1 MDNNHTFFRR
11 SVLSK
16 RLVLFFLSSKEICF
30 HSNCSPPPSIN
41 RSCSFLFSVDLRRTQ
56 NFTKDHAFWCWKTST
71 ASSVFEQCRPSEHP
85 LDHKSLGIR
94 WPCLCLCLRHC
105 RYSLSSSL
113 FSSLSLS
120 RPSRRERCVR
130 SLILCCCW
138 NTVIAEEANKPEET
152 PPRWLWSGRDGGP
165 TRDSPAFKTALRRQW
180 KELGE
185 AKQTMVSLIGIN
197 AAVFVLWRFPPLHGF
212 LRRQFTHSH
221 DQAKVSTMV
230 M

>member
-1 MDNNHTFFRR
+1 M
-11 SVLSK
+11 
-16 RLVLFFLSSKEICF
+16 
-30 HSNCSPPPSIN
+30 
-41 RSCSFLFSVDLRRTQ
+41 
-56 NFTKDHAFWCWKTST
+56 
-71 ASSVFEQCRPSEHP
+71 
-85 LDHKSLGIR
+85 
-94 WPCLCLCLRHC
+94 
-105 RYSLSSSL
+105 
-113 FSSLSLS
+113 
-120 RPSRRERCVR
+120 
-130 SLILCCCW
+130 
-138 NTVIAEEANKPEET
+138 IAEEANKPEET